1 MMYLI
6 SVSINEMVT
15 YHLQEHLARKYRMFH
30 YNYLLY

>member
-1 MMYLI
+1 MSYL
-6 SVSINEMVT
+6 VSALTDERVT